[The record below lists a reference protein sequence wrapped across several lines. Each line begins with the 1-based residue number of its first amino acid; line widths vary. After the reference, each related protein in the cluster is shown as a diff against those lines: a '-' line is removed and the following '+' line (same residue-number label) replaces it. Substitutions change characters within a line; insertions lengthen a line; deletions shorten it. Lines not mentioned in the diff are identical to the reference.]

1 MYLIGHIRYYML
13 MDGKKIDSVLGSIT
27 FIESNI
33 LFLELNKEMN
43 IEIEDGVNFRNMV
56 LSLFGD
62 QNFSIII
69 DTRGYAGEASMEM
82 IQYFTQDEKYNK
94 QCSFQAIIQNNL
106 GVKLV
111 ANFYIQFSSKKV
123 KAKLFTDYD
132 SSLSWILK
140 QL

>member
-1 MYLIGHIRYYML
+1 MLI
-13 MDGKKIDSVLGSIT
+13 DGKKIDSILGPIT
-27 FIESNI
+27 FLESNI
-33 LFLELNKEMN
+33 FFLDLDNEMN
-43 IEIEDGVNFRNMV
+43 IEIEDGVNFRNMI

-62 QNFSIII
+62 QTFSIII
-69 DTRGYAGEASMEM
+69 DTRGYAGQASMEM

-106 GVKLV
+106 SVKLG
-111 ANFYIQFSSKKV
+111 ANFYIKFLSKRV

-132 SSLSWILK
+132 SALSWILK

>member
-1 MYLIGHIRYYML
+1 MYLIGYISYYML
-13 MDGKKIDSVLGSIT
+13 IDGKKIDSILGPIT
-27 FIESNI
+27 FLESNI
-33 LFLELNKEMN
+33 FFLDLDNEMN
-43 IEIEDGVNFRNMV
+43 IEIEDGVNFRNMI

-62 QNFSIII
+62 QTFSIII
-69 DTRGYAGEASMEM
+69 DTRGYAGQASMEM

-106 GVKLV
+106 SVKLG
-111 ANFYIQFSSKKV
+111 ANFYIKFLSKRV

-132 SSLSWILK
+132 SALSWILK